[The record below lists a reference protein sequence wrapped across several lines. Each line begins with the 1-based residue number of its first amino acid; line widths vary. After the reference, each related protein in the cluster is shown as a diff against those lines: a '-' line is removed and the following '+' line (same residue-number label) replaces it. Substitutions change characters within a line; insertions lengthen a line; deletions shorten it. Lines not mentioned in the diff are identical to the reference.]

1 MKGKSPTVHMVH
13 SVGQFYGMSGLAIDV
28 QGKCIGFVGD
38 RGHGRN
44 PVPFILPTQN
54 TWVWAK
60 VNALTDTARFTAY
73 YEDPDHNDKFWIHG
87 AQANELT
94 EVTLPRM
101 LALPTCI
108 AEFVNAQGGGCL
120 PHKLRTFVKER
131 IDGGASE
138 LSAEKWQL
146 LLDWCVAAA
155 QEQNG
160 TSLLNIGSTDPAL
173 CQDHE
178 FLDWCDQRIEIT
190 LGAAPRATMGQAQGG
205 GGRDLHLVQQ
215 ITSNMG
221 RSFLAGVQALAP
233 TIAGAARMGGAGKE
247 GADDVGGKLYSAN
260 NVTALKGYCGVI
272 DPRGIPPIWDSFQ
285 QTREIASHRHNLRVA
300 MAQWSKDTGKDINK
314 APFFT
319 EQTVK
324 DIVGLNL
331 NPGEAVPT
339 FTSAQRG
346 ISILTCRPKSAIEV
360 ETIKDFE
367 EARRATAHTA
377 RFNEVRRRQKAPPSP
392 PPDNYFEL
400 RLSVNTFCALIW
412 TLFGGECDY
421 YKGLWEVADTLDQQ
435 EVHII
440 RDSFT
445 ADVCRRITWA
455 ILTDGRSFFN
465 TVLVEAQFRGRDR
478 VRWPTSLIHKITDD
492 VRFAKAI
499 DRPMYPTEWI
509 ITPHPLAGGGGGGG
523 GGSGGGGGNGGQ
535 GGGGKTDQGGRK
547 TGGGGGGG
555 DGGGRRRERQPW
567 VDKRHP
573 RIAAMMN
580 EFVSLM
586 GYRIKLTHILD
597 AANKRITDLP
607 TIPEFVANG
616 RPFVCWAHILGRCTF
631 DGCKFKNGHVP
642 RSAIPD
648 AFAEE
653 VVTMLTPGVNAVVAR
668 AREQGGGTPEKRQR
682 TEGQQ
687 P

>member
-1 MKGKSPTVHMVH
+1 
-13 SVGQFYGMSGLAIDV
+13 MSGLAIDV

-653 VVTMLTPGVNAVVAR
+653 VVTMLTPGVNAVVVR
-668 AREQGGGTPEKRQR
+668 AREQGGGLRKSASARRGNSPDIRLGGR
-682 TEGQQ
+682 TRR
-687 P
+687 